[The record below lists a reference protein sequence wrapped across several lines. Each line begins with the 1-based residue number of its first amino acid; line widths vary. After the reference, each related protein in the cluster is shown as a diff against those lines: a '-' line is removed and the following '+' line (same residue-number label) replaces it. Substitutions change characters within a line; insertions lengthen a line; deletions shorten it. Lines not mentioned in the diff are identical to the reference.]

1 MWNRYCTISNP
12 WKRAGLAALLF
23 LLPLLSTGQGL
34 HFSQF
39 YSAPLLVSPA
49 NAGLMNEKDFRLGAQ
64 YRDQWKSIPAPF
76 TTYSIF
82 GDTKLFKSE
91 RGENW
96 MGLGLAWFN
105 DKAGDGE
112 LSLTRFD
119 AAIAYHLMMGETTM
133 LSLGLQGGM
142 NQRTV
147 NYDKLSFNE
156 QWDGF
161 RFNFSRSN
169 GEKNGLVRTQ
179 YFDVGA
185 GINLALF
192 PSPLAYYKIGVSVA
206 HVNRPTETF
215 YGEPVNQVGLRPT
228 LSMEGIIALNN
239 SFSFSPSLYF
249 TTQKSAYE
257 LLFGSLTTT
266 MVGGSPQV
274 PTNLIIGGFY
284 RWNDAAI
291 AVFGMEFGEVKIL
304 SSYDYTTSSLKT
316 NHHSGGAFELSF
328 VYQGHYEP
336 GPRGRNVLNCPRF

>member
-1 MWNRYCTISNP
+1 MLNHYVHIGNP
-12 WKRAGLAALLF
+12 WKSVLAAVLSL
-23 LLPLLSTGQGL
+23 LLSPCGFGQGL
-34 HFSQF
+34 HFSQ
-39 YSAPLLVSPA
+39 YYHAPLLLSPA

-64 YRDQWKSIPAPF
+64 YRDQWKNIPAPF
-76 TTYSIF
+76 KTYSLF
-82 GDTKLFKSE
+82 GDTKLFK
-91 RGENW
+91 GDYGNNW

-142 NQRTV
+142 GQRTV

-161 RFNFSRSN
+161 RFNFAQAN
-169 GEKNGLVRTQ
+169 GELNGLVRTG

-185 GINLALF
+185 GINLAFF
-192 PSPLAYYKIGVSVA
+192 PNPYSYFKVGISAA
-206 HVNRPTETF
+206 HVNRPIETF
-215 YGEPVNQVGLRPT
+215 YGEPVNQIGIRPT
-228 LSMEGIIALNN
+228 LNLEGIFAVNE

-249 TTQKSAYE
+249 TTQKAAYE

-274 PTNLIIGGFY
+274 PTNLILGGFY
-284 RWNDAAI
+284 RWGEAAI

-316 NHHSGGAFELSF
+316 HSQSGGAWEISF
-328 VYQGHYEP
+328 IYQGHYEP
-336 GPRGRNVLNCPRF
+336 GPRGRNVINCPRF